1 MANQLLKRSLHSCA
15 FKQCM
20 SRLHASQ
27 ALKVILQAM
36 RAPSCNNSSAP
47 AEAAACSSMRS
58 ALFAALPGWMHSLP
72 EDQQQLAADLAA
84 AFLPE
89 LDTSWQ
95 QQAADLAPL
104 LYACLSGLEESKPH
118 CLALL
123 ELLPPCL
130 AAICAAPVPADEL
143 MPDAPAGA
151 DNDTGEAAEAAG
163 SPTAAFYRD
172 QSANRLLNCGWER
185 RPEQV
190 GQLLQLLKALPL
202 TQEQLEKA
210 VKKGIMACR

>member
-1 MANQLLKRSLHSCA
+1 
-15 FKQCM
+15 
-20 SRLHASQ
+20 
-27 ALKVILQAM
+27 V
-36 RAPSCNNSSAP
+36 
-47 AEAAACSSMRS
+47 
-58 ALFAALPGWMHSLP
+58 FAALPGWLHSLP

-95 QQAADLAPL
+95 QQATDLSPL

-130 AAICAAPVPADEL
+130 AAICASPSPANDL
-143 MPDAPAGA
+143 LPDAPAGA
-151 DNDTGEAAEAAG
+151 GRDTGEAAEAAG
-163 SPTAAFYRD
+163 AAAEGEATAAFYKD
-172 QSANRLLNCGWER
+172 QAANRLLNCGWEK